1 MIISRTP
8 FRVSFAGG
16 GSDLREFYSQHG
28 HGAVVSTAIQQYMY
42 VVIHPYFH
50 DKIRI
55 KYSKTEDVENVEDIK
70 HPLVRECLKKV
81 GIDKG
86 IEIAS
91 FADIASGTGLG
102 SSSAFT
108 VGLLN
113 ALYAYN
119 GKIISKADLAEQA
132 CEIEIDILKE
142 PIGKQDQY
150 AAAFGNIN
158 IIRFNRDESVN
169 VIPVLLTENNKA
181 KIEKTILLYYVGGQ
195 RRACDILREQQ
206 KNIISNN
213 EKFEY
218 LKGMFNQVEKCKDLI
233 VDGQIKPLGAL
244 LHHGWKSK
252 KKLASNISNSMID
265 QLYSD
270 AKMHGSMGGKLL
282 GAGGAGFLLLVHDDH
297 DKLSQK
303 MSCMTLPLKIDQEG
317 SKIIFYE

>member
-1 MIISRTP
+1 M
-8 FRVSFAGG
+8 
-16 GSDLREFYSQHG
+16 
-28 HGAVVSTAIQQYMY
+28 
-42 VVIHPYFH
+42 
-50 DKIRI
+50 
-55 KYSKTEDVENVEDIK
+55 
-70 HPLVRECLKKV
+70 KKV